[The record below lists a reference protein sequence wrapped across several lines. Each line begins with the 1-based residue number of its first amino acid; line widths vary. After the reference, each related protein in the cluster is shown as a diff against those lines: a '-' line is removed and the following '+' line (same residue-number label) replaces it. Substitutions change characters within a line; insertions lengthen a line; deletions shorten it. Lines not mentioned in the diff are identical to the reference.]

1 MNSVGLI
8 NGEYKVGVGRRNVGG
23 TGGRHGDEYNLYTL
37 CECMNSSKIHEKIPF
52 KEFDGTDKEGLKMG
66 FQPLQ
71 GQRNRTHFYPC
82 INFTFGDGMCWRP

>member
-1 MNSVGLI
+1 
-8 NGEYKVGVGRRNVGG
+8 
-23 TGGRHGDEYNLYTL
+23 
-37 CECMNSSKIHEKIPF
+37 MNSSKIHEKIPF